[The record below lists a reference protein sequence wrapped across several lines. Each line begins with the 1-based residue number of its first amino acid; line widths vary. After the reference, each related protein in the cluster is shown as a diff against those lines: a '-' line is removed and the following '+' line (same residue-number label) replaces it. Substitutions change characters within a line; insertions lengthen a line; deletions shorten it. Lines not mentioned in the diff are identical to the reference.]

1 MANSHHHADDANAG
15 HGSVKSY
22 MIGFVLSII
31 LTAIPFGLVM
41 FPTISKVATLWI
53 ILIFAVVQV
62 LVHLVYFLHL
72 DRSAAQ
78 RSNVIAFAFAGLV
91 IFLLVGLTVWIMFS
105 IHTAM
110 MAH

>member
-1 MANSHHHADDANAG
+1 MANSHHSHDDAS
-15 HGSVKSY
+15 HGSFKSY
-22 MIGFVLSII
+22 MVGFVLSII

-41 FPTISKVATLWI
+41 FPTISKVATLWVV
-53 ILIFAVVQV
+53 LIFAVVQV

-78 RSNVIAFAFAGLV
+78 RNSVVAFAFATLV
-91 IFLLVGLTVWIMFS
+91 IVLLVGLSVWIMFS

-110 MAH
+110 MAK